1 MHLYSEK
8 DVWCRW
14 RSVTLWQVELLFL
27 LFHQWCYIT
36 GLRVSSPFWC
46 EKHAHAVA
54 VLNFIHACIHTWMDL
69 HLFWP
74 KAYFHIIRKAGR
86 SVVSQR
92 GLHLFFFFFKEIH
105 VICTVLL
112 WTQCSI
118 IQHGRCFLFLFFVST
133 SFIPAETTY
142 FSYSRCLWWHGHM
155 DKQQFATHWII

>member
-54 VLNFIHACIHTWMDL
+54 VLNFIHACIHTYMDGSAFVL
-69 HLFWP
+69 TKSIFPH
-74 KAYFHIIRKAGR
+74 H
-86 SVVSQR
+86 
-92 GLHLFFFFFKEIH
+92 KESRTFSSFSERLAFI
-105 VICTVLL
+105 
-112 WTQCSI
+112 
-118 IQHGRCFLFLFFVST
+118 FLFFKRNTCHLHRLTVNTVFYHST
-133 SFIPAETTY
+133 REMFSFFVFCFHLFYP
-142 FSYSRCLWWHGHM
+142 SRDHILLL
-155 DKQQFATHWII
+155 

>member
-92 GLHLFFFFFKEIH
+92 GLHLFLIFKKKYMSFAPSYCEHSVLSFNTGDVFFF
-105 VICTVLL
+105 
-112 WTQCSI
+112 
-118 IQHGRCFLFLFFVST
+118 CFLFPPLLSQQRPHT
-133 SFIPAETTY
+133 SLIAAACGDTVTWTNNSLRPT
-142 FSYSRCLWWHGHM
+142 G
-155 DKQQFATHWII
+155 